1 MQVMTMDG
9 HDQPSA
15 REILDAVLRSQDVL
29 AGAIRRVEDDVAVL
43 KADVVMLKA
52 DVAELKADV
61 AILKAEM
68 ALVKA
73 DVRSLG
79 KSVYRLEQRVIRLDD
94 RLSSVE
100 DLRLRSALDDHE
112 RRIARLE
119 GF

>member
-1 MQVMTMDG
+1 MPVMTMES
-9 HDQPSA
+9 DQPTA
-15 REILDAVLRSQDVL
+15 REILDAVLHSQDLL

-43 KADVVMLKA
+43 KADV
-52 DVAELKADV
+52 AELKADV
-61 AILKAEM
+61 AMLKAEM

-73 DVRSLG
+73 DVKSLG
-79 KSVYRLEQRVIRLDD
+79 ESLYRLERRVIRIDD
-94 RLSSVE
+94 RLSGIE

>member
-1 MQVMTMDG
+1 MTMES
-9 HDQPSA
+9 DQPTA
-15 REILDAVLRSQDVL
+15 REILDAVLHSQDVL
-29 AGAIRRVEDDVAVL
+29 ATALRRVEDDVSVL
-43 KADVVMLKA
+43 KADVATLKA
-52 DVAELKADV
+52 DVAM
-61 AILKAEM
+61 LKAEM

-73 DVRSLG
+73 DLKTLG
-79 KSVYRLEQRVIRLDD
+79 ESVYRLERRVVRIDD